1 MDYKKIL
8 QLFYGTHLSSRGI
21 ASVTG
26 DSKSAINDFLKRF
39 RESTE
44 FTYPLA
50 ESITNELIEEK
61 LYHKTGPS
69 VAIYRDFDKELVYRH
84 LPGRARL

>member
-8 QLFYGTHLSSRGI
+8 QLSYGSNLSSREI
-21 ASVTG
+21 ARVTG

-39 RESTE
+39 RESKE

-61 LYHKTGPS
+61 LYRKT
-69 VAIYRDFDKELVYRH
+69 
-84 LPGRARL
+84 